1 MMRIDSHQHFWR
13 YEPAQYPWIR
23 ADWPLRRDF
32 LPEDLAPLLRAAK
45 LDGCVAVQ
53 ARQTLEETAWLLGL
67 ATQHAF
73 IKGVVGWVDLRSEN
87 LTEQLGSFANNP
99 KFVGVR
105 HVVQD
110 EPDNNFM
117 LRPKFVRG
125 IAELQFFDLAYDLL
139 IYPHQ
144 LPAAIQLVRKFPRQ
158 RFVLDHIAK
167 PYIRRKEPWPWA
179 GHIRELAQ
187 SPNVFC
193 KVSGM
198 VTEADWR
205 TWKKSDFR
213 PYLNVVFEAFTP
225 RRIMYGSDWPVC
237 LLSASYERVYDL
249 AASYCQNLSSA
260 EQKRVFGATATEF
273 YWLGPDLI

>member
-23 ADWPLRRDF
+23 AGWPLRRNF
-32 LPEDLAPLLRAAK
+32 LPEHLAPLLRGTK

-53 ARQTLEETAWLLGL
+53 ARQSLEETRWLLGL
-67 ATQHAF
+67 AAEHSF
-73 IKGVVGWVDLRSEN
+73 IKGVVGWVDLRGEN
-87 LTEQLGSFANNP
+87 LTEQLTAFAHDP
-99 KFVGVR
+99 RFVGVR

-110 EPDNNFM
+110 EPDNNF
-117 LRPKFVRG
+117 LLQPKFVRG

-144 LPAAIQLVRKFPRQ
+144 VPAAIQLVRKFPRQ

-167 PYIRRKEPWPWA
+167 PHIKRKERWPWA

-187 SPNVFC
+187 FPHVFC

-198 VTEADWR
+198 VTEADWSH
-205 TWKKSDFR
+205 WKKADFT
-213 PYLNVVFEAFTP
+213 PYLDVIFEAFTP

-237 LLSASYERVYDL
+237 LLSAKYQRVHDL
-249 AASYCQNLSSA
+249 VVSYCQKLSRV
-260 EQKRVFGATATEF
+260 EQDRVFGGTAVEF
-273 YWLGPDLI
+273 YRLV

>member
-1 MMRIDSHQHFWR
+1 L
-13 YEPAQYPWIR
+13 Y
-23 ADWPLRRDF
+23 
-32 LPEDLAPLLRAAK
+32 RAAK

-53 ARQTLEETAWLLGL
+53 ARQSLEETTWLLGL
-67 ATQHAF
+67 AARYNF

-87 LTEQLGSFANNP
+87 LTEQLSSFANNP

-139 IYPHQ
+139 IYPNQ

-158 RFVLDHIAK
+158 RFVVDHIAK
-167 PYIRRKEPWPWA
+167 PHIKRRDVWPWA
-179 GHIRELAQ
+179 GHIRELAKC
-187 SPNVFC
+187 PNVFC

-198 VTEADWR
+198 VTEAEWR
-205 TWKKSDFR
+205 TWKKNDFA
-213 PYLNVVFEAFTP
+213 PYLDVIFEAFTP

-237 LLSASYERVYDL
+237 LLSASYQRMYDL
-249 AASYCQNLSSA
+249 AASYGQKLSAA
-260 EQKRVFGATATEF
+260 EQRSVFGTSAVEF
-273 YWLGPDLI
+273 YRLS